1 MIQKTFLCIFFLLFI
16 SACHIKGSPDTSTSE
31 VAQPGIAVSEETLSK
46 PMTGLEPILDS
57 GNILGNGG
65 FEQGLFGWKW
75 LDWSKGWA
83 PFALSTQYAYEGK
96 QALYLPVLSTDKRPT
111 VVWGG
116 VQEITLTDDIPE
128 CVEGYYYVENWSVKD
143 WKQYLQLVIIDLS
156 HDLGAK
162 RGNAQL
168 RYIISGSKEPP
179 LSISNAQY
187 LFMEKERRAIPVIGK
202 WTHFSVNPR
211 ADFEQH
217 WKYRPAKGATLRV
230 LFEGRFDLHQSDEP
244 ARGDVY
250 FDNLYLG
257 PKTATRCSGN

>member
-1 MIQKTFLCIFFLLFI
+1 MTKYTTIALFVLLFI
-16 SACHIKGSPDTSTSE
+16 SGCHLKGSPDASTSE
-31 VAQPGIAVSEETLSK
+31 TTSQAPQIAEETLTK
-46 PMTGLEPILDS
+46 PMTGLAPIQDA
-57 GNILGNGG
+57 GNILGNAG

-96 QALYLPVLSTDKRPT
+96 QSLYLPVLSTDKRPT

-116 VQEITLTDDIPE
+116 VQEITLADDIPE
-128 CVEGYYYVENWSVKD
+128 CVDGYYYVENWSVKN
-143 WKQYLQLVIIDLS
+143 WKQYLQFVVIDLS
-156 HDLGAK
+156 HDVGPNQ
-162 RGNAQL
+162 GQAQL

-187 LFMEKERRAIPVIGK
+187 LFMEKERRDIPVIGK

-211 ADFEQH
+211 ADYEQH
-217 WKYRPAKGATLRV
+217 WKYRPGKGATLRI
-230 LFEGRFDLHQSDEP
+230 LFEGRFDYHKSEEP

-250 FDNLYLG
+250 FDNLYFG
-257 PKTATRCSGN
+257 PKTATRCNGN